1 MIEHFHFHRPSVTT
15 DQFGKNSLR
24 YFGTVVWDEM
34 LPDKFKRIE
43 KLEKLKIE
51 IKKWIPDKCL
61 CLLCR
66 EYVGDV
72 GFVTTF
78 E

>member
-1 MIEHFHFHRPSVTT
+1 
-15 DQFGKNSLR
+15 
-24 YFGTVVWDEM
+24 M

-43 KLEKLKIE
+43 KLEKFKTE

-66 EYVGDV
+66 EYVGGV